1 MKLKEQKLCPRWN
14 ISEGP
19 FIRQT
24 GIDLIYERTTIF
36 DSGVSLDCIKH
47 HGASIQQR
55 VPPVGLT
62 QG

>member
-14 ISEGP
+14 ISEGL
-19 FIRQT
+19 FTRQT